1 MYVCLCVPHVVV
13 CVCLCAHVHVCSRM
27 YMMRW
32 QVNRLHTAVL
42 LFYRNVQSVFYQ
54 MILPVVQARP
64 TADKHR
70 KMVTAIGIL
79 ANHMYSYGSTHV
91 PARISIVAQ
100 AVCCATGDPSDVD
113 EGGGSAELGDQGSA
127 AAT

>member
-1 MYVCLCVPHVVV
+1 MCAVV
-13 CVCLCAHVHVCSRM
+13 CTYV
-27 YMMRW
+27 RW

-42 LFYRNVQSVFYQ
+42 LFYRNIQSVFYQ

-100 AVCCATGDPSDVD
+100 AVCCATGGPSDVD
-113 EGGGSAELGDQGSA
+113 EGGGAAELGDQGSA
-127 AAT
+127 AVT